1 MPTPTL
7 WRLSLLSAVL
17 GGSVY
22 VGAAPQR
29 VARADDTP
37 TTDVTLTLPDALGH
51 GQTRREPRY
60 GRQDQ
65 GHAHGLGAQV
75 AGAGVA
81 APTTAT
87 TSSAGVTAGTVPTI
101 VDLSSNAPPVGDQG
115 QVNSCVAWAE
125 DYSMRGYYAKRDGY
139 YPTGG
144 NPATGSFE
152 PMYTYAQLVKGQN
165 VGTYMD
171 GHLNILQSQG
181 IDSRSDYTQGD
192 DDYTTQPSAAETA
205 NAARYK
211 IASWSNLFVSGTAG
225 VGSVAQQDI
234 ENALAAGNPVGLL
247 IPVYSNFY
255 NLASGSSFV
264 DVPTAGMT
272 NDGNHAVTAFRYDAN
287 GVWVENQW
295 GTGWGQSGWAELSWA
310 FVDGYAY
317 QGVVMTPADAPSAQ
331 PSATSTPPII
341 PPTNTPTAVPPTNTP
356 RPSATQAPPTSTPPA
371 PPTSTPTTAP
381 TQAPPTSTPTTVP
394 TQAPPTSTPTTVP
407 TQASPTNTP
416 PALPT
421 TVPPT
426 NTTIPVS
433 DFTLTQ
439 AQPAM
444 TVARSGSGSDTFTL
458 SGQSGTATL
467 SVNGLPQRTLA
478 AFSANP
484 LSLSGQTSTNL
495 TISIARKATRGTY
508 RVTVTATDGAYS
520 HTQALSLTIV

>member
-29 VARADDTP
+29 VARADDTSP
-37 TTDVTLTLPDALGH
+37 TDVTLTLPDALGH

-87 TSSAGVTAGTVPTI
+87 PSSAGATAGTVPAS
-101 VDLSSNAPPVGDQG
+101 VDLSLNAPPVGDQG

-171 GHLNILQSQG
+171 DHLTILQSQG

-192 DDYTTQPSAAETA
+192 DDYTTQPSAAETT

-211 IASWSNLFVSGTAG
+211 IASWSNLFSSGTPG
-225 VGSVAQQDI
+225 VGAVAQQDI
-234 ENALAAGNPVGLL
+234 ATALTAGNPVGLL
-247 IPVYSNFY
+247 IPVYDNFY
-255 NLASGSSFV
+255 YLSSGSSYV
-264 DVPTAGMT
+264 DVPTSGMT
-272 NDGNHAVTAFRYDAN
+272 NHGNHAVTAFRYDAN

-295 GTGWGQSGWAELSWA
+295 GTGWGQSGWTELSWA

-317 QGVVMTPADAPSAQ
+317 QGVVMTPANAPSAPSAQ
-331 PSATSTPPII
+331 PSATSTPPVIAA
-341 PPTNTPTAVPPTNTP
+341 TNTPPAVPPTNTP

-371 PPTSTPTTAP
+371 PPTSTPTVIP
-381 TQAPPTSTPTTVP
+381 TQAPPT
-394 TQAPPTSTPTTVP
+394 
-407 TQASPTNTP
+407 NTP
-416 PALPT
+416 VL
-421 TVPPT
+421 
-426 NTTIPVS
+426 VS
-433 DFTLTQ
+433 DFTLTP
-439 AQPAM
+439 AQSAM
-444 TVARSGSGSDTFTL
+444 TVARSKAGSETFTL

-467 SVNGLPQRTLA
+467 SVSGLPQRTST
-478 AFSANP
+478 AFSVNP
-484 LSLSGQTSTNL
+484 LTLSGQTSTSL
-495 TISIARKATRGTY
+495 TVSVARKATPGTY
-508 RVTVTATDGAYS
+508 AVRVTATDGAYS

>member
-29 VARADDTP
+29 VARADDTSP
-37 TTDVTLTLPDALGH
+37 TDVTLTLPDALGH

-87 TSSAGVTAGTVPTI
+87 TSSAGATAGTAPAS
-101 VDLSSNAPPVGDQG
+101 VDLSLNAPPVGDQG

-139 YPTGG
+139 YPAGG

-152 PMYTYAQLVKGQN
+152 PMYTYAQLAKGQN

-171 GHLNILQSQG
+171 DHLNILQSQG

-192 DDYTTQPSAAETA
+192 YDYTTQPSAAETS

-211 IASWSNLFVSGTAG
+211 IASWSNLFSSGTPG
-225 VGSVAQQDI
+225 VGAVAQQDI

-247 IPVYSNFY
+247 IPVYDNFY
-255 NLASGSSFV
+255 YLASGSSYV

-272 NDGNHAVTAFRYDAN
+272 NHGNHAVTAFKYDAN

-295 GTGWGQSGWAELSWA
+295 GTGWGQSGWVELSWA

-317 QGVVMTPADAPSAQ
+317 QGVVMTPASAPSAQ
-331 PSATSTPPII
+331 PSATSTPPVI

-356 RPSATQAPPTSTPPA
+356 MAVPPTNTPQPSATQASPTSTPPA
-371 PPTSTPTTAP
+371 PPTSTPPVAP
-381 TQAPPTSTPTTVP
+381 TQAPPT
-394 TQAPPTSTPTTVP
+394 
-407 TQASPTNTP
+407 NTP
-416 PALPT
+416 
-421 TVPPT
+421 VPV
-426 NTTIPVS
+426 N
-433 DFTLTQ
+433 DFTLTP
-439 AQPAM
+439 AQLAM
-444 TVARSGSGSDTFTL
+444 TVARSKAGSDTFTF
-458 SGQSGTATL
+458 SGQSGTVTL
-467 SVNGLPQRTLA
+467 SVNGLPQRTSA

-484 LSLSGQTSTNL
+484 LVLSGQTSTSL
-495 TISIARKATRGTY
+495 TISVARKATPGTY
-508 RVTVTATDGAYS
+508 TVRVTAMDGAYS